1 MIRASV
7 EEQSCFYNNCLM
19 FSVTI
24 MKSPIEKL
32 LLIFVLCIISS
43 SYILNVK
50 AENKVTVNSIK
61 IDVSNEDVLESWDA
75 GISNN
80 LINTTPKIKKDCP
93 SILEMDIKI
102 YQDDQLVSQMTK
114 QSEKPFKDLENAN
127 FCASVEYIDE
137 DDGCSAAPGE
147 QNASDC
153 DISSMFNSM
162 NPGNYKTV
170 CEMKEN
176 DTEFATVTLEVTV
189 EAE

>member
-50 AENKVTVNSIK
+50 AENKVTVNSINV
-61 IDVSNEDVLESWDA
+61 DVSNEDILESWDA
-75 GISNN
+75 SISNN
-80 LINTTPKIKKDCP
+80 LISITPKIKKDCP
-93 SILEMDIKI
+93 SILKIDIKI
-102 YQDDQLVSQMTK
+102 YQNDQLVSQMTK
-114 QSEKPFKDLENAN
+114 QFEKPFKDLENAN
-127 FCASVEYIDE
+127 LCTSVEYIDE
-137 DDGCSAAPGE
+137 DDACSIAPGE

-153 DISSMFNSM
+153 DVSSMFNSM

-170 CEMKEN
+170 CEMMES
-176 DTEFATVTLEVTV
+176 DTLFATATLEVTV
-189 EAE
+189 EE

>member
-1 MIRASV
+1 
-7 EEQSCFYNNCLM
+7 M

-50 AENKVTVNSIK
+50 AENKVTINSIK

-75 GISNN
+75 SISNN

-93 SILEMDIKI
+93 SSLEIDIKI

-127 FCASVEYIDE
+127 LCASVEYIDE
-137 DDGCSAAPGE
+137 DDACSVAPGE
-147 QNASDC
+147 QSASEC
-153 DISSMFNSM
+153 DISSLLNSM
-162 NPGNYKTV
+162 NPGNYKTI
-170 CEMKEN
+170 CDLKES
-176 DTEFATVTLEVTV
+176 DSVFATATLEITV